1 MELFENLI
9 LITSFGIMLWC
20 FYILIKI
27 TNDDK
32 NFDKIFKAINRY
44 AEDTKDYETAIKMI
58 DSLEDF
64 DDTLFRFWDWG
75 YKKILPKEYYQL
87 IKPYIR

>member
-9 LITSFGIMLWC
+9 LITFFGIMLWC

-32 NFDKIFKAINRY
+32 NFDKIFKAIYRY
-44 AEDTKDYETAIKMI
+44 AEDTKDYITAIEILNSM
-58 DSLEDF
+58 EDF
-64 DDTLFRFWDWG
+64 EKTVFRFWDWG
-75 YKKILPKEYYQL
+75 CKNILPKRYFKVIE
-87 IKPYIR
+87 PYIR